1 MNKDFEKV
9 RRKAEEANVQLN
21 DPPRWSPWNFQNTKR
36 DWHRDFYD
44 ETQASEQ
51 EADTANNRR

>member
-1 MNKDFEKV
+1 MNKDSEKV
-9 RRKAEEANVQLN
+9 RREAEEANVQLN

-44 ETQASEQ
+44 ETQTSEQ
-51 EADTANNRR
+51 EADRGK

>member
-44 ETQASEQ
+44 ETQTSEQ
-51 EADTANNRR
+51 EADRGK